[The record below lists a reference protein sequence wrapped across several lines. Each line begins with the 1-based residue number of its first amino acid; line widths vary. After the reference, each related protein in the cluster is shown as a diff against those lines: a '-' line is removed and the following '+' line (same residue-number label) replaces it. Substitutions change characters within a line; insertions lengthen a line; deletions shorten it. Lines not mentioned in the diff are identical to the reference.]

1 MRKWIDAVTGEAPKT
16 ASELSEAPFGFL
28 KSLEKTAPAKRGGF
42 DQNPRP
48 AFGKRGTAAA
58 PAQAM
63 APKGNENMSAALA
76 EIGHAVA
83 WGGVDNTQEIIAAA
97 AKKHGVNANL
107 LRAAITPDMI
117 RNWQNNYD

>member
-48 AFGKRGTAAA
+48 AFGKRGQAPAPGAA
-58 PAQAM
+58 PAS
-63 APKGNENMSAALA
+63 PKQNMQAALD

-83 WGGVDNTQEIIAAA
+83 WGGVDNTQELIDAA
-97 AKKHGVNANL
+97 AKKHGINANL
-107 LRAAITPDMI
+107 LRAAITPAMI

>member
-42 DQNPRP
+42 DQTPRP
-48 AFGKRGTAAA
+48 AFGKRGQA
-58 PAQAM
+58 PAPATGPD
-63 APKGNENMSAALA
+63 ATKANMQAALD

-83 WGGVDNTQEIIAAA
+83 WGGVDNTQELIDAA
-97 AKKHGVNANL
+97 AKKHGINANL
-107 LRAAITPDMI
+107 LRSAITPAMI